1 VLYGGRASLTAGV
14 VAVGLALLL
23 GVPLGLAA
31 GYFGGHVDAVIM
43 RVMDALLS
51 FPALVLALAITA
63 ALGPNLSHALLAIGI
78 VATPLF
84 ARLTRG
90 QALSVREREF
100 VLAARAVGAG
110 PARIMVRHILPNVAA
125 PLIVQASLSIPLA
138 ILAEASLSFLGLGVQ
153 PPEPSWGGMV
163 NAGKDY
169 LDLAPWMAFA
179 PGTAILLTVM
189 GFNFLG
195 DGIRDALDP
204 RLFIR

>member
-1 VLYGGRASLTAGV
+1 
-14 VAVGLALLL
+14 
-23 GVPLGLAA
+23 
-31 GYFGGHVDAVIM
+31 
-43 RVMDALLS
+43 
-51 FPALVLALAITA
+51 VLALAITA

-110 PARIMVRHILPNVAA
+110 HGRIMVRHMLPNVAA

-189 GFNFLG
+189 GINFLG
-195 DGIRDALDP
+195 DGIRDAIDP